1 MDQYMIFVAGL
12 IVGMIAMAIIVIACN
27 LGKAEEE
34 EDKKSK
40 LDHTLDYLASE
51 GIIYLDPWEEIVRV
65 DENKYMIKIKG
76 RR

>member
-12 IVGMIAMAIIVIACN
+12 IVGMIAMAIIVITCN
-27 LGKAEEE
+27 LGNVE
-34 EDKKSK
+34 EDKKSD
-40 LDHTLDYLASE
+40 LDRALE
-51 GIIYLDPWEEIVRV
+51 GVIYVDPWEEIVRV

>member
-12 IVGMIAMAIIVIACN
+12 IVGMIVMSIIVIACN
-27 LGKAEEE
+27 LDNSEEE
-34 EDKKSK
+34 SK
-40 LDHTLDYLASE
+40 VQSNLDYLAAE
-51 GIIYLDPWEEIVRV
+51 GIIYLDPLEEIVRV

>member
-12 IVGMIAMAIIVIACN
+12 IVGMIVMSIIVIACN
-27 LGKAEEE
+27 LGNAE

-40 LDHTLDYLASE
+40 LDRALE
-51 GIIYLDPWEEIVRV
+51 GVIYLDPWEEIVRV

>member
-1 MDQYMIFVAGL
+1 MGQYMIFVAGL
-12 IVGMIAMAIIVIACN
+12 IVGIIVMSIIVITCN
-27 LGKAEEE
+27 LDNSE

-40 LDHTLDYLASE
+40 LDRALE
-51 GIIYLDPWEEIVRV
+51 GFIYLDPWEEIVRV

>member
-1 MDQYMIFVAGL
+1 MIFVAGL

-27 LGKAEEE
+27 LDNVE

-40 LDHTLDYLASE
+40 LDCALNDLAAE
-51 GIIYLDPWEEIVRV
+51 GVIYLDPWEEIVQV
-65 DENKYMIKIKG
+65 GENKYMIKIKG

>member
-12 IVGMIAMAIIVIACN
+12 IVGMIAMSIIVIACN
-27 LGKAEEE
+27 LDNAE

-40 LDHTLDYLASE
+40 LDRALE
-51 GIIYLDPWEEIVRV
+51 GVIYLDPWEEIVRV